1 MGGGYD
7 VGLRITTNLEDTSL
21 IAKKLTHINSM
32 MVTSAEYLEKHGTPA
47 TVEDLKNHNFALYS
61 NMPASRQWKFI
72 SGDQAAQARI
82 NGSLASNSGIMQLD
96 AAKAGLAIAALPLFF
111 IRDSVEKGELIEVL
125 PDWELPQSTL
135 YALYP
140 DRRLLPMKVRAFI
153 DFMAD
158 WFTKP
163 EHSAHL

>member
-1 MGGGYD
+1 
-7 VGLRITTNLEDTSL
+7 
-21 IAKKLTHINSM
+21 
-32 MVTSAEYLEKHGTPA
+32 
-47 TVEDLKNHNFALYS
+47 
-61 NMPASRQWKFI
+61 
-72 SGDQAAQARI
+72 
-82 NGSLASNSGIMQLD
+82 MQLD

-153 DFMAD
+153 DFMAE